1 MEKHPWKLVRLEH
14 FKQPTGNIQRGEA
27 ASGACFFQGDILA
40 NDDMDD
46 EDSDDANGGNDAQ
59 AAGSSSG
66 DVVVIG
72 VDGEVEKS
80 GGTIHG
86 QYVAFAARPQLAHGG
101 ADLA

>member
-1 MEKHPWKLVRLEH
+1 MENL
-14 FKQPTGNIQRGEA
+14 QRGEA
-27 ASGACFFQGDILA
+27 ASGAIYFQGEMLA

-72 VDGEVEKS
+72 VDGKVEKS
-80 GGTIHG
+80 GGKTLRTN
-86 QYVAFAARPQLAHGG
+86 VAFAAHPRLAHDG
-101 ADLA
+101 A